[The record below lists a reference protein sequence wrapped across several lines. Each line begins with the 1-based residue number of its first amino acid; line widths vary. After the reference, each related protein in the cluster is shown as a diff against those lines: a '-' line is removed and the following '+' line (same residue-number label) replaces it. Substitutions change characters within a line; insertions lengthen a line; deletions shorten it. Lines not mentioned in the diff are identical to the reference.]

1 MSPTD
6 QHPARPVGLAQLS
19 LLDTAPPDLVLIA
32 AEAGFD
38 FIGARVRPVT
48 AQERPYDLQPGSP
61 MLAETLRRVRDTGVR
76 VLDTEFLL
84 IDGTDGAGAPAAGP
98 DARAEARGRADGQR
112 DAWLGMLEAARALGA
127 ETLTVAAAD
136 PDPARLADTLALLAQ
151 DGREFGITP
160 TLEPISYQRINSLTS
175 AADAARAAGAKVVVD
190 TLHFRRFGG
199 TFAELAGM
207 ADLVPLLQLCD
218 APAERPDDREGLIH
232 ESRAA
237 RLAPGEG
244 GLNLAEI
251 VAALPSGT
259 PVSVEAPSPADVVRL
274 GQLGWARRLRETAQ
288 HVLAEAAGLAA
299 RDPDPD
305 SNPVPNPAP
314 NGASA

>member
-1 MSPTD
+1 MTASP
-6 QHPARPVGLAQLS
+6 QPSVAKREVGLAQLS

-48 AQERPYDLQPGSP
+48 RTERKYDLSPGSP
-61 MLAETLRRVRDTGVR
+61 MLAETLANVRSTGVR

-84 IDGTDGAGAPAAGP
+84 IDGTNGAGAPASP
-98 DARAEARGRADGQR
+98 DAARGRADGQR
-112 DAWLGMLEAARALGA
+112 DAWLPMLEAARALGA

-136 PDPARLADTLALLAQ
+136 PDPVRFAETLALLAE

-160 TLEPISYQRINSLTS
+160 TLEPISYQRINSLAS
-175 AADAARAAGAKVVVD
+175 AAAAARAAGARVVVD

-199 TFAELAGM
+199 ALEELAAM
-207 ADLVPLLQLCD
+207 ADLVPMLQLCD
-218 APAERPDDREGLIH
+218 APAARPADREGLIH

-274 GQLGWARRLRETAQ
+274 GELGWARHLKRAADR
-288 HVLAEAAGLAA
+288 VLEEAHTLIPSSAE
-299 RDPDPD
+299 
-305 SNPVPNPAP
+305 S
-314 NGASA
+314 NGATR